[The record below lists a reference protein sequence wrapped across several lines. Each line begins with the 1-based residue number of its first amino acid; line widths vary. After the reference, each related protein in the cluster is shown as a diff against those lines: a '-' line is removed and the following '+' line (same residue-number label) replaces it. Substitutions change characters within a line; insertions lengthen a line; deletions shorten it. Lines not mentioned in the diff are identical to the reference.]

1 MVSVTPTSLVVTMST
16 GVWLTSN
23 VSNSLCKK
31 PVAKSM
37 REETILMAVILS
49 FAATALIVPFCIWSL
64 MIVPGAEGSI
74 VLSKR
79 TGTPA

>member
-1 MVSVTPTSLVVTMST
+1 
-16 GVWLTSN
+16 
-23 VSNSLCKK
+23 
-31 PVAKSM
+31 M